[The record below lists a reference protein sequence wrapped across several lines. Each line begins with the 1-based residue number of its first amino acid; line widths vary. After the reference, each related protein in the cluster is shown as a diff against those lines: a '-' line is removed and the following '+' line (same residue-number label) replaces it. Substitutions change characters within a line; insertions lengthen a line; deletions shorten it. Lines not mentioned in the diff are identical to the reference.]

1 MINLEKGTQSNTIDA
16 IIKELEDINKLTSK
30 IYSDSYNSYNSYNM
44 SLIRHNTGKI
54 LGKTDTLINI
64 LKSLDIK

>member
-1 MINLEKGTQSNTIDA
+1 MINLEKGTQSNTIDT

-30 IYSDSYNSYNSYNM
+30 IYSNSYSSYNM

-64 LKSLDIK
+64 LKSIDIK

>member
-30 IYSDSYNSYNSYNM
+30 IYNDSYNSYDM
-44 SLIRHNTGKI
+44 SSIRHNTGKI